1 MVNEVAGTGCRFGMG
16 GWLHE
21 RDGAGGRGL
30 RRRYDPLEAAEDGE
44 YVPGFAEAGA
54 EEDPAGK
61 EARGRGRGRALR
73 LAALAAVGLGAWAF
87 GVRQGWVPAL
97 PRLPRLH
104 TDTPTAEQREA
115 ADLALVSA
123 LEEEEE
129 AAAAAK
135 GEPAV
140 YAATETVLHRGD
152 AGRAGPDPS
161 PRERGWRDAI
171 YKGSTGEPVAFFKR
185 MGKKGGRGHLLDW
198 AFERETFAPDEMEPE
213 PAPAPADGPD
223 GGEEATPAPTPEPPA
238 AEPPAEEKLVTFVS
252 EPKSQQG
259 RRMAKLPTLLVN
271 FYSTNCNGAHGANAI
286 RCPRFQ
292 RLLEKIPL
300 GPNQRFEA
308 TLGAIKAAGKQL
320 QSGVASIKCLHPC
333 GQELDQVSAL
343 LLELAANPVSAY
355 TASWREDKGAA
366 LERKFGDEAAKGQEQ
381 QRQTEERRG
390 AWKRPE
396 IAPPPPPVAA
406 KPWKARPGAVG
417 VKPEEAEE
425 IGEPEVTAP
434 PPEPEKTAEELERE
448 QLEQEVEEE
457 TKGKITVIGGV
468 LRPKI
473 KKNGKFKGEYETGVT
488 HVALVDPQKLHKPR
502 RYGGADPVDVVVEAP
517 GAEEARERDRQR
529 AAVAEADDEIETE
542 ILASPSDA

>member
-1 MVNEVAGTGCRFGMG
+1 MG

-44 YVPGFAEAGA
+44 YVPGFPEAGA
-54 EEDPAGK
+54 EDPAGK
-61 EARGRGRGRALR
+61 EARGRSRGRALR

-87 GVRQGWVPAL
+87 GVRQGWIPAL
-97 PRLPRLH
+97 PQLPRLH

-123 LEEEEE
+123 LEEEDEE
-129 AAAAAK
+129 AAAAK

-152 AGRAGPDPS
+152 AGGAGPEPA

-171 YKGSTGEPVAFFKR
+171 YKGSTGEPIAFFKR
-185 MGKKGGRGHLLDW
+185 MGKTNRGHVQDW
-198 AFERETFAPDEMEPE
+198 GERQHAVLEALKGRRETFAPDEMEPAPE
-213 PAPAPADGPD
+213 PAPAPD
-223 GGEEATPAPTPEPPA
+223 GGKEATPAPTAEPPA
-238 AEPPAEEKLVTFVS
+238 AEPPAEEKPVTFVS

-333 GQELDQVSAL
+333 GQELDRVSAL
-343 LLELAANPVSAY
+343 LQELAANPVSAY
-355 TASWREDKGAA
+355 TASYSEDKGAV
-366 LERKFGDEAAKGQEQ
+366 LERKFGDEAAKGREQ

-396 IAPPPPPVAA
+396 IPPPPPPVAA
-406 KPWKARPGAVG
+406 KPWKAQPWAVG
-417 VKPEEAEE
+417 VKPEEVEEE
-425 IGEPEVTAP
+425 IGEPEVAAP

-468 LRPKI
+468 LQPKI
-473 KKNGKFKGEYETGVT
+473 KKNGKFKGEYTTSVT

-502 RYGGADPVDVVVEAP
+502 RYGGADPIDVVVEAP

-529 AAVAEADDEIETE
+529 AAAAEADDEIQRVGR
-542 ILASPSDA
+542 LVRL